1 MAKSNVKERKKKN
14 QILTDK
20 NTKIIRMSLKRLADN
35 WFFKEQ
41 QQQQHTK
48 ENNNTMKEN
57 TTQQQRRVC

>member
-1 MAKSNVKERKKKN
+1 LAKSNVKERKKKN

-41 QQQQHTK
+41 QQQDMK

>member
-41 QQQQHTK
+41 QQQDMK